1 MKEMICIVCPRG
13 CRIKIDENGNVTN
26 NFCKR
31 GETYARQELIKPLR
45 MITSTV
51 VLESKSELSRLPV
64 MTSGE
69 VPKSMIFEIM
79 KELYKVRVKAPVK
92 VGDIVVKNILNLGV
106 DIVSTREV
114 KE

>member
-13 CRIKIDENGNVTN
+13 CRMKVDDNGNVEG

-31 GETYARQELIKPLR
+31 GEVYARQEAIRPLR

-51 VLESKSELSRLPV
+51 SLISKSDLSRLPV
-64 MTSGE
+64 MASGE
-69 VPKSMIFEIM
+69 VPKEMIFEIM
-79 KELYKVRVKAPVK
+79 KELYKVEVKAPVN
-92 VGDIVVKNILNLGV
+92 VGDIIVKNILGLGV
-106 DIVSTREV
+106 DIISTREV